1 MVNWTADKDQII
13 LKGIFEFHDIKSTGP
28 LLDYLANKIGG
39 DCSAKAVSHRLAK
52 LRNGGTARANNGSS
66 GSHTPKATPRSRAKS
81 TPRKKK
87 QVSEE
92 FDSDGPSGP
101 VDDDEVLSPTAARGK
116 RGLNGMAK
124 PNYDEGS
131 GDEDERDDMEEEY
144 VPLAKRVKAEPVED
158 GEILGDEL
166 VEEEI

>member
-1 MVNWTADKDQII
+1 
-13 LKGIFEFHDIKSTGP
+13 
-28 LLDYLANKIGG
+28 
-39 DCSAKAVSHRLAK
+39 
-52 LRNGGTARANNGSS
+52 
-66 GSHTPKATPRSRAKS
+66 
-81 TPRKKK
+81 
-87 QVSEE
+87 
-92 FDSDGPSGP
+92 
-101 VDDDEVLSPTAARGK
+101 VLSPTAARGK